1 MEVLAKILNIAIFA
15 STLRIATPILLAS
28 LGGVMSER
36 SGVINIGLEG
46 MMLMGAF
53 GAAAGSY
60 FFGAW
65 MGLLIGIT
73 VGGLMGLIH
82 AFMSVTIKAN
92 QIISATAINILAVGL
107 PNILVPMLWPGY
119 HAMTPVVPVIKDI
132 RLPLIADIPVIGPII
147 GNQNPI
153 VYIALLLVPVIYF
166 LLFRTVLGLRIRS
179 VGEHPRAADT
189 LGINVAKMRYIA
201 VVISGLLA
209 GLGGAFL
216 SIGYQSQFST
226 AMTQGRGF
234 IGLAAMIFGRWKP
247 VGALYACLIFGFA
260 DAFQAA
266 AQSAG
271 VPIPADILLAL
282 PYVLTLVALV
292 GLVGKKAVSPAA
304 NGKAYTKE
312 TKE

>member
-1 MEVLAKILNIAIFA
+1 MEMLEKIFNIAIFA

-53 GAAAGSY
+53 GAAVGSY
-60 FFGAW
+60 FYGPW
-65 MGLLIGIT
+65 TGILIGIAI
-73 VGGLMGLIH
+73 GGLMGLLH
-82 AFMSVTIKAN
+82 AFMSVTVKAN
-92 QIISATAINILAVGL
+92 QIISATAINIFAVGF
-107 PNILVPMLWPGY
+107 PNIMVPIIWPGY
-119 HAMTPVVPVIKDI
+119 HAITPVVPVIKDI
-132 RLPLIADIPVIGPII
+132 RLPLIADLPVIGTII

-153 VYIALLLVPVIYF
+153 VYIALILVPIINYF
-166 LLFRTVLGLRIRS
+166 LFRTPLGLRIRS
-179 VGEHPRAADT
+179 VGEHPKAADT

-201 VVISGLLA
+201 VISSGFLA

-216 SIGYQSQFST
+216 SIAYQSQFSR

-247 VGALYACLIFGFA
+247 VGAFIACLLFGFA
-260 DAFQAA
+260 DALQAS

-271 VPIPADILLAL
+271 VPIPPELLLAA

-292 GLVGKKAVSPAA
+292 GLIGKRAVGPAA
-304 NGKAYTKE
+304 NGKPYEKG
-312 TKE
+312 

>member
-1 MEVLAKILNIAIFA
+1 MEMLEKIFNIAIFA

-53 GAAAGSY
+53 GAAVGSY
-60 FFGAW
+60 FYGPW
-65 MGLLIGIT
+65 TGLLIGIAI
-73 VGGLMGLIH
+73 GGLMGLLH
-82 AFMSVTIKAN
+82 AFMSVTVKAN
-92 QIISATAINILAVGL
+92 QIISATAINIFAVGF
-107 PNILVPMLWPGY
+107 PNIMVPIIWPGY
-119 HAMTPVVPVIKDI
+119 HAITPVVPVIKDI
-132 RLPLIADIPVIGPII
+132 RLPLIADLPVIGTII

-153 VYIALLLVPVIYF
+153 VYIALILVPIINYF
-166 LLFRTVLGLRIRS
+166 LFRTPLGLRIRS
-179 VGEHPRAADT
+179 VGEHPKAADT

-201 VVISGLLA
+201 VISSGFLA

-216 SIGYQSQFST
+216 SIAYQSQFSR

-247 VGALYACLIFGFA
+247 VGAFVACLLFGFA
-260 DAFQAA
+260 DALQAS

-271 VPIPADILLAL
+271 VPIPPELLLAA

-292 GLVGKKAVSPAA
+292 GLIGKRAVGPAA
-304 NGKAYTKE
+304 NGKPYEKG
-312 TKE
+312 

>member
-1 MEVLAKILNIAIFA
+1 MEMLEKVFNIAIFA

-53 GAAAGSY
+53 GAAVGSY
-60 FFGAW
+60 FYGPW
-65 MGLLIGIT
+65 TGILIGIAI
-73 VGGLMGLIH
+73 GGLMGLIH
-82 AFMSVTIKAN
+82 AFMSVTVKAN
-92 QIISATAINILAVGL
+92 QIISATAINIFAVGF
-107 PNILVPMLWPGY
+107 PNIMVPIIWPGY
-119 HAMTPVVPVIKDI
+119 HAITPVVPVIKDI
-132 RLPLIADIPVIGPII
+132 RLPLIANLPVIGTII

-153 VYIALLLVPVIYF
+153 VYIALILVPIINYF
-166 LLFRTVLGLRIRS
+166 LFRTPLGLRIRS
-179 VGEHPRAADT
+179 VGEHPKAADT

-201 VVISGLLA
+201 VISSGFLA

-216 SIGYQSQFST
+216 SIAYQSQFSR

-247 VGALYACLIFGFA
+247 VGAFIACLLFGFA
-260 DAFQAA
+260 DALQAS

-271 VPIPADILLAL
+271 VPIPPELLLAT
-282 PYVLTLVALV
+282 PYVLTLIALV
-292 GLVGKKAVSPAA
+292 GLIGKRAVGPAA
-304 NGKAYTKE
+304 NGKPYEKG
-312 TKE
+312 

>member
-65 MGLLIGIT
+65 TGLLIGIA

-119 HAMTPVVPVIKDI
+119 HAMTPVVPVIKD
-132 RLPLIADIPVIGPII
+132 
-147 GNQNPI
+147 
-153 VYIALLLVPVIYF
+153 
-166 LLFRTVLGLRIRS
+166 
-179 VGEHPRAADT
+179 
-189 LGINVAKMRYIA
+189 
-201 VVISGLLA
+201 
-209 GLGGAFL
+209 
-216 SIGYQSQFST
+216 
-226 AMTQGRGF
+226 
-234 IGLAAMIFGRWKP
+234 
-247 VGALYACLIFGFA
+247 
-260 DAFQAA
+260 FQ
-266 AQSAG
+266 
-271 VPIPADILLAL
+271 
-282 PYVLTLVALV
+282 
-292 GLVGKKAVSPAA
+292 
-304 NGKAYTKE
+304 
-312 TKE
+312 

>member
-1 MEVLAKILNIAIFA
+1 MEMLEKVFNIAIFA

-53 GAAAGSY
+53 GAAVGSY
-60 FFGAW
+60 FYGPW
-65 MGLLIGIT
+65 TGILIGIAI
-73 VGGLMGLIH
+73 GGLMGLIH
-82 AFMSVTIKAN
+82 AFMSVTVKAN
-92 QIISATAINILAVGL
+92 QIISATAINIFAVGF
-107 PNILVPMLWPGY
+107 PNIMVPIIWPGY
-119 HAMTPVVPVIKDI
+119 HAITPVVPVIKDI
-132 RLPLIADIPVIGPII
+132 RLPLIADLPVIGTII

-153 VYIALLLVPVIYF
+153 VYIALILVPIINYF
-166 LLFRTVLGLRIRS
+166 LFRTPLGLRIRS
-179 VGEHPRAADT
+179 VGEHPKAADT
-189 LGINVAKMRYIA
+189 LGINVVKMRYIA
-201 VVISGLLA
+201 VISSGFLA

-216 SIGYQSQFST
+216 SIAYQSQFSR

-247 VGALYACLIFGFA
+247 VGAFIACLLFGFA
-260 DAFQAA
+260 DALQAS

-271 VPIPADILLAL
+271 VPIPPELLLAA

-292 GLVGKKAVSPAA
+292 GLIGKRAVGPAA
-304 NGKAYTKE
+304 NGKPYEKG
-312 TKE
+312 

>member
-1 MEVLAKILNIAIFA
+1 MLEKIFNIAIFA

-53 GAAAGSY
+53 GAAVGSY
-60 FFGAW
+60 FYGPW
-65 MGLLIGIT
+65 TGILIGIAI
-73 VGGLMGLIH
+73 GGLMGLLH
-82 AFMSVTIKAN
+82 AFMSVTVKAN
-92 QIISATAINILAVGL
+92 QIISATAINIFAVGF
-107 PNILVPMLWPGY
+107 PNIMVPIIWPGY
-119 HAMTPVVPVIKDI
+119 HAITPVVPVIKDI
-132 RLPLIADIPVIGPII
+132 RLPLIADLPVIGTII

-153 VYIALLLVPVIYF
+153 VYIALILVPIINYF
-166 LLFRTVLGLRIRS
+166 LFRTPLGLRIRS
-179 VGEHPRAADT
+179 VGEHPKAADT

-201 VVISGLLA
+201 VISSGFLA

-216 SIGYQSQFST
+216 SIAYQSQFSR

-247 VGALYACLIFGFA
+247 VGAFVACLLFGFA
-260 DAFQAA
+260 DALQAS

-271 VPIPADILLAL
+271 VPIPPELLLSA

-292 GLVGKKAVSPAA
+292 GLIGKRAVGPAA
-304 NGKAYTKE
+304 NGKPYEKG
-312 TKE
+312 

>member
-1 MEVLAKILNIAIFA
+1 MEMLEKIFNIAIFA

-53 GAAAGSY
+53 GAAVGSY
-60 FFGAW
+60 FYGPW
-65 MGLLIGIT
+65 TGILIGIAI
-73 VGGLMGLIH
+73 GGLMGLLH
-82 AFMSVTIKAN
+82 AFMSVTVKAN
-92 QIISATAINILAVGL
+92 QIISATAINIFAVGF
-107 PNILVPMLWPGY
+107 PNIMVPIIWPGY
-119 HAMTPVVPVIKDI
+119 HAITPVVPVIKDI
-132 RLPLIADIPVIGPII
+132 RLPLIADLPVIGTII

-153 VYIALLLVPVIYF
+153 VYIALILVPIINYF
-166 LLFRTVLGLRIRS
+166 LFRTPLGLRIRS
-179 VGEHPRAADT
+179 VGEHPKAADT

-201 VVISGLLA
+201 VISSGFLA

-216 SIGYQSQFST
+216 SIAYQSQFSR

-247 VGALYACLIFGFA
+247 VGAFVACLLFGFA
-260 DAFQAA
+260 DALQAS

-271 VPIPADILLAL
+271 VPIPPELLLAA

-292 GLVGKKAVSPAA
+292 GLIGKRAVGPAA
-304 NGKAYTKE
+304 NGKPYEKG
-312 TKE
+312 

>member
-1 MEVLAKILNIAIFA
+1 MEMLEKIFNIAIFA

-53 GAAAGSY
+53 GAAVGSY
-60 FFGAW
+60 FYGPW
-65 MGLLIGIT
+65 TGILIGIAI
-73 VGGLMGLIH
+73 GGLMGLLH
-82 AFMSVTIKAN
+82 AFMSVTVKAN
-92 QIISATAINILAVGL
+92 QIISATAINIFAVGF
-107 PNILVPMLWPGY
+107 PNIMVPIIWPGY
-119 HAMTPVVPVIKDI
+119 HAITPVVPVIKDI
-132 RLPLIADIPVIGPII
+132 RLPLIADLPVIGTII

-153 VYIALLLVPVIYF
+153 VYIALILVPIINYF
-166 LLFRTVLGLRIRS
+166 LFRTPLGLRIRS
-179 VGEHPRAADT
+179 VGEHPKAADT

-201 VVISGLLA
+201 VISSGFLA

-216 SIGYQSQFST
+216 SIAYQSQFSR

-247 VGALYACLIFGFA
+247 VGAFVACLLFGFA
-260 DAFQAA
+260 DALQAS

-271 VPIPADILLAL
+271 VPIPPELLLAA
-282 PYVLTLVALV
+282 PYVLTLIALV
-292 GLVGKKAVSPAA
+292 GLIGKRAVGPAA
-304 NGKAYTKE
+304 NGKPYEKG
-312 TKE
+312 

>member
-1 MEVLAKILNIAIFA
+1 MEMLEKIFNIAIFA

-53 GAAAGSY
+53 GAAVGSY
-60 FFGAW
+60 FYGPW
-65 MGLLIGIT
+65 TGILIGIAI
-73 VGGLMGLIH
+73 GGLMGLLH
-82 AFMSVTIKAN
+82 AFMSVTVKAN
-92 QIISATAINILAVGL
+92 QIISATAINIFAVGF
-107 PNILVPMLWPGY
+107 PNIMVPIIWPGY
-119 HAMTPVVPVIKDI
+119 HAITPVVPVIKDI
-132 RLPLIADIPVIGPII
+132 RLPLIADLPVIGTII

-153 VYIALLLVPVIYF
+153 VYIALILVPIINYF
-166 LLFRTVLGLRIRS
+166 LFRTPLGLRIRS
-179 VGEHPRAADT
+179 VGEHPKAADT
-189 LGINVAKMRYIA
+189 LGINVVKMRYIA
-201 VVISGLLA
+201 VISSGFLA

-216 SIGYQSQFST
+216 SIAYQSQFSR

-247 VGALYACLIFGFA
+247 VGAFIACLLFGFA
-260 DAFQAA
+260 DALQAS

-271 VPIPADILLAL
+271 VPIPPELLLAA

-292 GLVGKKAVSPAA
+292 GLIGKRAVGPAA
-304 NGKAYTKE
+304 NGKPYEKG
-312 TKE
+312 

>member
-1 MEVLAKILNIAIFA
+1 MELFNRLFNLILIA
-15 STLRIATPILLAS
+15 STLRIATPILLAA

-53 GAAAGSY
+53 AAAAGSY

-65 MGLLIGIT
+65 MGILIGLLT
-73 VGGLMGLIH
+73 GGLMGLLH

-107 PNILVPMLWPGY
+107 PNILVPIIWPG
-119 HAMTPVVPVIKDI
+119 HFAMTPVVPVVKDLHI
-132 RLPLIADIPVIGPII
+132 LFLEPIPVLGPIFAY
-147 GNQNPI
+147 QNPI
-153 VYIALLLVPVIYF
+153 VFIAFILVPVVHI
-166 LLFRTVLGLRIRS
+166 LLFKTRLGLRIRS
-179 VGEHPRAADT
+179 VGEHPQAADT
-189 LGINVAKMRYIA
+189 MGVNVYRIRYIA
-201 VVISGLLA
+201 VTMSGFFA

-216 SIGYQSQFST
+216 SVAYQSQFSMQMT
-226 AMTQGRGF
+226 AGRGF

-247 VGALYACLIFGFA
+247 VGALIACLIFGFA

-271 VPIPADILLAL
+271 VPIPPDLFLAF
-282 PYVLTLVALV
+282 PYVLTLVALI
-292 GLVGKKAVSPAA
+292 GLAGKKAVSPAA
-304 NGKAYTKE
+304 NGKPYIKG
-312 TKE
+312 

>member
-1 MEVLAKILNIAIFA
+1 MEMLEKIFNIAIFA

-53 GAAAGSY
+53 GAAVGSY
-60 FFGAW
+60 FYGPW
-65 MGLLIGIT
+65 TGILIGIAI
-73 VGGLMGLIH
+73 GGLMGLLH

-92 QIISATAINILAVGL
+92 QIISATAINIFAVGF
-107 PNILVPMLWPGY
+107 PNIMVPIIWPGY
-119 HAMTPVVPVIKDI
+119 HAITPVVPVIKDI
-132 RLPLIADIPVIGPII
+132 RLPLIADLPVIGTII

-153 VYIALLLVPVIYF
+153 VYIALILVPIINYF
-166 LLFRTVLGLRIRS
+166 LFRTPLGLRIRS
-179 VGEHPRAADT
+179 VGEHPKAADT
-189 LGINVAKMRYIA
+189 LGINVVKMRYIA
-201 VVISGLLA
+201 VISSGFLA

-216 SIGYQSQFST
+216 SIAYQSQFSR

-247 VGALYACLIFGFA
+247 VGAFIACLLFGFA
-260 DAFQAA
+260 DALQAS

-271 VPIPADILLAL
+271 VPIPPELLLAA

-292 GLVGKKAVSPAA
+292 GLIGKRAVGPAA
-304 NGKAYTKE
+304 NGKPYEKG
-312 TKE
+312 

>member
-1 MEVLAKILNIAIFA
+1 MEMLEKIFNIAIFA

-53 GAAAGSY
+53 GAAVGSY
-60 FFGAW
+60 FYGPW
-65 MGLLIGIT
+65 TGILIGIAI
-73 VGGLMGLIH
+73 GGLMGLLH
-82 AFMSVTIKAN
+82 AFMSVTVKAN
-92 QIISATAINILAVGL
+92 QIISATAINIFAVGF
-107 PNILVPMLWPGY
+107 PNIMVPIIWPGY
-119 HAMTPVVPVIKDI
+119 HAITPVVPVIKDI
-132 RLPLIADIPVIGPII
+132 RLPLIADLPVIGTII

-153 VYIALLLVPVIYF
+153 VYIALILVPIINYF
-166 LLFRTVLGLRIRS
+166 LFRTPLGLRIRS
-179 VGEHPRAADT
+179 VGEHPKAADT

-201 VVISGLLA
+201 VISSGFLA

-216 SIGYQSQFST
+216 SIAYQSQFSR

-247 VGALYACLIFGFA
+247 VGAFVACLLFGFA
-260 DAFQAA
+260 DALQAS

-271 VPIPADILLAL
+271 VPIPPELLLSA

-292 GLVGKKAVSPAA
+292 GLIGKRAVGPAA
-304 NGKAYTKE
+304 NGKPYEKG
-312 TKE
+312 

>member
-1 MEVLAKILNIAIFA
+1 MEMLEKIFNIAIFA

-53 GAAAGSY
+53 GAAVGSY
-60 FFGAW
+60 FYGPW
-65 MGLLIGIT
+65 TGILIGIAI
-73 VGGLMGLIH
+73 GGLMGLLH
-82 AFMSVTIKAN
+82 AFMSVTVKAN
-92 QIISATAINILAVGL
+92 QIISATAINIFAVGF
-107 PNILVPMLWPGY
+107 PNIMVPIIWPGY
-119 HAMTPVVPVIKDI
+119 HAITPVVPVIKDI
-132 RLPLIADIPVIGPII
+132 KLPLIADLPVIGTII

-153 VYIALLLVPVIYF
+153 VYIALILVPIINYF
-166 LLFRTVLGLRIRS
+166 LFRTPLGLRIRS
-179 VGEHPRAADT
+179 VGEHPKAADT

-201 VVISGLLA
+201 VISSGFLA

-216 SIGYQSQFST
+216 SIAYQSQFSR

-247 VGALYACLIFGFA
+247 VGAFIACLLFGFA
-260 DAFQAA
+260 DALQAS

-271 VPIPADILLAL
+271 VPIPPELLLAT
-282 PYVLTLVALV
+282 PYVLTLIALV
-292 GLVGKKAVSPAA
+292 GLIGKRAVGPAA
-304 NGKAYTKE
+304 NGKPYEKG
-312 TKE
+312 

>member
-1 MEVLAKILNIAIFA
+1 MEMLERIFNIAIFA

-53 GAAAGSY
+53 GAAVGSY
-60 FFGAW
+60 FYGPW
-65 MGLLIGIT
+65 TGILIGIAI
-73 VGGLMGLIH
+73 GGLMGLLH
-82 AFMSVTIKAN
+82 AFMSVTVKAN
-92 QIISATAINILAVGL
+92 QIISATAINIFAVGF
-107 PNILVPMLWPGY
+107 PNIMVPIIWPGY
-119 HAMTPVVPVIKDI
+119 HAITPVVPVIKDI
-132 RLPLIADIPVIGPII
+132 RLPLIADLPVIGTII

-153 VYIALLLVPVIYF
+153 VYIALILVPIINYF
-166 LLFRTVLGLRIRS
+166 LFRTPLGLRIRS
-179 VGEHPRAADT
+179 VGEHPKAADT

-201 VVISGLLA
+201 VISSGFLA

-216 SIGYQSQFST
+216 SIAYQSQFSR

-247 VGALYACLIFGFA
+247 IGAFIACLLFGFA
-260 DAFQAA
+260 DALQAS

-271 VPIPADILLAL
+271 VPIPPELLLAA
-282 PYVLTLVALV
+282 PYVLTLIALV
-292 GLVGKKAVSPAA
+292 GLIGKRAVGPAA
-304 NGKAYTKE
+304 NGKPYEKG
-312 TKE
+312 